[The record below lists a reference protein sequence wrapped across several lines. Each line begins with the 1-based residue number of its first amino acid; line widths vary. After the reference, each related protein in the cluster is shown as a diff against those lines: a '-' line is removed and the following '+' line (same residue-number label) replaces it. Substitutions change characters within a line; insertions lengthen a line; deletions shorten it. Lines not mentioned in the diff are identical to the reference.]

1 MKRNTI
7 LTFVL
12 FILVLVFASTSLAAD
27 EILFAVVGPMSGDS
41 AALGIQ
47 ERQGAEIAAKEINDA
62 GGINGKMLKFIVGDD
77 QANPNQATI
86 VAQKFTDNEDILFV
100 VGHVNSSCS
109 ISSLPIYQKVNLP
122 LISGANSNP
131 VITRMGF
138 NNYFRTMVSDAIST
152 KFHVD
157 LVVKELGCSKPA
169 IIWENTDYGKGMRD
183 VAIEYLP
190 QVGITKIYGD
200 ESYVP
205 GIDRDYSAQITKFKG
220 AGADSVIFLGE
231 YTAFG
236 LFIVQSKNLD
246 FNAEI
251 IATGGAAN
259 PKFIEI
265 AGPENAE
272 GIYVLS
278 TFDPTSKDPKA
289 IEFAKKFEETFGN
302 AVGEWGANAYDV
314 VSVAVEAIKNGGTT
328 RETLIEQLHEIKAF
342 HGVTGLL
349 EFDEYGDVPS
359 KKSIVLKVVNGE
371 LEVYTPTKF

>member
-1 MKRNTI
+1 MKRNI
-7 LTFVL
+7 FLTFAL
-12 FILVLVFASTSLAAD
+12 CFLVLVFASTSLAAD

-41 AALGIQ
+41 EALGIQ
-47 ERQGAEIAAKEINDA
+47 ERQGAEIAVKEINDA

-157 LVVKELGCSKPA
+157 LVVKELGYSKPA

-220 AGADSVIFLGE
+220 AGADSNIFR
-231 YTAFG
+231 
-236 LFIVQSKNLD
+236 
-246 FNAEI
+246 
-251 IATGGAAN
+251 
-259 PKFIEI
+259 
-265 AGPENAE
+265 
-272 GIYVLS
+272 GIYCIW
-278 TFDPTSKDPKA
+278 FIYCA
-289 IEFAKKFEETFGN
+289 IQK
-302 AVGEWGANAYDV
+302 
-314 VSVAVEAIKNGGTT
+314 
-328 RETLIEQLHEIKAF
+328 
-342 HGVTGLL
+342 
-349 EFDEYGDVPS
+349 P
-359 KKSIVLKVVNGE
+359 
-371 LEVYTPTKF
+371 